1 MSAVVFVEV
10 AHKRNSSFVI
20 DLGLNYASSEQ
31 FSKLIVGVVVSF
43 RKLKLV
49 SNDMRLINLDLIL
62 GNEVINVSIVLPF
75 ARRHIQ
81 RVFLEERYLLLAEYI
96 GISSCFL
103 GRVHQFIDPI
113 GVRKVVLEEIQLIV
127 IRHSE

>member
-31 FSKLIVGVVVSF
+31 FSKLIVGVIVSF
-43 RKLKLV
+43 RKLELV

-62 GNEVINVSIVLPF
+62 GNEVINISIVLPF
-75 ARRHIQ
+75 ARGHIQ
-81 RVFLEERYLLLAEYI
+81 RVFL
-96 GISSCFL
+96 
-103 GRVHQFIDPI
+103 
-113 GVRKVVLEEIQLIV
+113 
-127 IRHSE
+127 